1 MEEKRTRAEET
12 FSTSTSQNVR
22 GFRQGVDTAKL
33 LRQVFFMMI
42 KMKIHVLDVDV
53 CLAHTGT
60 KQASKIYVD
69 HVCSKGRAELRF
81 VATVTTG
88 GRHGICQKFYTPR
101 FSG

>member
-1 MEEKRTRAEET
+1 M
-12 FSTSTSQNVR
+12 
-22 GFRQGVDTAKL
+22 DTAKL

-81 VATVTTG
+81 VATVTTSD
-88 GRHGICQKFYTPR
+88 RVKFCASCVNFPGTLRDFLHNLRRTTSSP
-101 FSG
+101 SVILH